1 MENNSHLEDSEVH
14 NISDSFEASALSE
27 GFNINYTMDTTAE
40 MSEEVTKSASK
51 SRYSENSTS
60 VMEDPLEID
69 RNGSTENLIGKVI
82 F

>member
-1 MENNSHLEDSEVH
+1 MSIYQGISH
-14 NISDSFEASALSE
+14 FTASM
-27 GFNINYTMDTTAE
+27 NTTAE

-60 VMEDPLEID
+60 VMDDPLEID